1 MWEYKIT
8 KTNLWYKIYKK
19 MECKWFISMWFLMP
33 NNKWWLDKDSA
44 RLFYTQDDALS
55 GLVIIKRKDGKDAD

>member
-8 KTNLWYKIYKK
+8 KTNLWYIIYKRI
-19 MECKWFISMWFLMP
+19 EWKWFISVWFLMP
-33 NNKWWLDKDSA
+33 HDKWWLDKDSA
-44 RLFYTQDDALS
+44 RIFYTKDDALS